1 MLSSRRGEAR
11 ELYAL
16 PNCRRARWL
25 PIAFSSKARTGTKEE
40 RGCSTRRQQNSREKR
55 VRRTRRSSNKYSAV
69 VVRPPQHS
77 ETPPRSRGHLHLPE
91 AWLHRAS
98 DSSSRSFHPSAPSP
112 RLLRLQPCSLSIAAP
127 PTSPPPFQLTN
138 KSSTFD
144 GRGTGSCTAQK
155 ARIGILLTTELSCVE
170 GTGDELSFGRVSLS
184 ATGSRTAHSR
194 CSGGY
199 DRASGECFELYRR
212 PSALADEGGDEQ
224 EAATRAV
231 EPPSSFSLLHSQL
244 ATPSSVLYTVPHQL
258 AGVRDLKQQ
267 HVAGCH

>member
-1 MLSSRRGEAR
+1 MLTRSPSS
-11 ELYAL
+11 
-16 PNCRRARWL
+16 
-25 PIAFSSKARTGTKEE
+25 
-40 RGCSTRRQQNSREKR
+40 STAPS
-55 VRRTRRSSNKYSAV
+55 
-69 VVRPPQHS
+69 PFGPFQHS
-77 ETPPRSRGHLHLPE
+77 ETPPRLRGHLHLSVPSPR
-91 AWLHRAS
+91 RAPS
-98 DSSSRSFHPSAPSP
+98 VQERSLHPSAPS
-112 RLLRLQPCSLSIAAP
+112 LRLVRLQLCSLSIAAP
-127 PTSPPPFQLTN
+127 PTSLPPFPLTN

-155 ARIGILLTTELSCVE
+155 ARTDILLTAELSCFE

-244 ATPSSVLYTVPHQL
+244 ATPSSVLYT
-258 AGVRDLKQQ
+258 GI
-267 HVAGCH
+267 